1 MSTVPTVAAHA
12 EVARYRHGRVPR
24 AVRERQVIEA
34 AEHLFAEQGF
44 AAASMDEL
52 SRRVG
57 VSKPVVYA
65 LVGSKEEL
73 FRRCAERMSGTLAQ
87 RVTAAVASAGE
98 PRAQME
104 AAILAFFRFVADQP
118 RLWEVLAFDTGPF
131 TADVAA
137 IRRNQN
143 LLVAGLLVAAA
154 QRGGAAADPLRA
166 SALASAVNGAVEA
179 LARWWHD
186 HEDVAPEELTSLA
199 VRLLLPG
206 LEQLLAA
213 ERRAHGTGAILRR

>member
-1 MSTVPTVAAHA
+1 MSTVPPVTVQT

-34 AEHLFAEQGF
+34 AERLFAEQGF
-44 AAASMDEL
+44 AATSMDEL

-73 FRRCAERMSGTLAQ
+73 FRRCAERMSATLAQ
-87 RVTAAVASAGE
+87 RVTSAVASAAE
-98 PRAQME
+98 PRGQLE
-104 AAILAFFRFVADQP
+104 AATLAFFRFVAEQP

-131 TADVAA
+131 SADAAA
-137 IRRNQN
+137 IRHTQN

-154 QRGGAAADPLRA
+154 QRGGVAADPIRP
-166 SALASAVNGAVEA
+166 SALASAVNGAIEA

-213 ERRAHGTGAILRR
+213 

>member
-1 MSTVPTVAAHA
+1 MSSVDPRGAEA
-12 EVARYRHGRVPR
+12 EVAQYRHGRVPR
-24 AVRERQVIEA
+24 PVRERQVIAA
-34 AEHLFAEQGF
+34 AEALFAEQGF

-65 LVGSKEEL
+65 LVGSKEAL
-73 FRRCAERMSGTLAQ
+73 FRRCVERMSATLAQ
-87 RVTAAVASAGE
+87 RVTAAAASADG

-104 AAILAFFRFVADQP
+104 AATLAFFRFVAERP

-131 TADVAA
+131 SADVAA

-143 LLVAGLLVAAA
+143 LLIAGLLVVAA
-154 QRGGAAADPLRA
+154 QRGGGGGGAAADPRRA

-179 LARWWHD
+179 LARWCHD
-186 HEDVAPEELTSLA
+186 HEDVTPEELTTLA

-206 LEQLLAA
+206 LEDLLAA
-213 ERRAHGTGAILRR
+213 

>member
-1 MSTVPTVAAHA
+1 MSTVPPLLAQA
-12 EVARYRHGRVPR
+12 EVERYRHGRVPR

-34 AEHLFAEQGF
+34 AEQLFAEQGF

-73 FRRCAERMSGTLAQ
+73 FRRCVERMSTTLAQ
-87 RVTAAVASAGE
+87 RVTAAVASATD
-98 PRAQME
+98 PRAQLE
-104 AAILAFFRFVADQP
+104 AATLAFFRFVAEQP
-118 RLWEVLAFDTGPF
+118 RLWEVLAFDSGSF
-131 TADVAA
+131 SADAA
-137 IRRNQN
+137 AVRHRQN
-143 LLVAGLLVAAA
+143 LLVAGLIDAAA
-154 QRGGAAADPLRA
+154 QRGGVRTDPIRA
-166 SALASAVNGAVEA
+166 SALASAVNGTIEA

-186 HEDVAPEELTSLA
+186 HEDVAPEELTRLA

-206 LEQLLAA
+206 LEDLLAA
-213 ERRAHGTGAILRR
+213 

>member
-1 MSTVPTVAAHA
+1 MSIVPPVAADA

-24 AVRERQVIEA
+24 AVRERQVISA
-34 AEHLFAEQGF
+34 AEELFAEQGF

-73 FRRCAERMSGTLAQ
+73 FRRCVERMSATLAQ
-87 RVTAAVASAGE
+87 RVTAAVASAE
-98 PRAQME
+98 DPRAQMH
-104 AAILAFFRFVADQP
+104 AATLAFFRFVAEQP

-131 TADVAA
+131 SADAAA
-137 IRRNQN
+137 IRRDQN
-143 LLVAGLLVAAA
+143 LLVAGLLVAAGERA
-154 QRGGAAADPLRA
+154 GAAVDARLS
-166 SALASAVNGAVEA
+166 SAVASAVNGAVEA

-186 HEDVAPEELTSLA
+186 HDDVTPEELSSLA

-206 LEQLLAA
+206 LEALLAP
-213 ERRAHGTGAILRR
+213 

>member
-1 MSTVPTVAAHA
+1 MSSSTRDAAGT
-12 EVARYRHGRVPR
+12 EVAHYRHGRVPR
-24 AVRERQVIEA
+24 AVRERQVIAA
-34 AEHLFAEQGF
+34 AENLFAEQGF

-65 LVGSKEEL
+65 LFGSKEEL
-73 FRRCAERMSGTLAQ
+73 FRRCVERMSATLAQ
-87 RVTAAVASAGE
+87 RVTSAVAAASG

-104 AAILAFFRFVADQP
+104 AATLAFFRFVAEQP
-118 RLWEVLAFDTGPF
+118 RLWEVLAYDTGPF
-131 TADVAA
+131 SADVDA

-143 LLVAGLLVAAA
+143 LLVAGLLIDAA

-166 SALASAVNGAVEA
+166 SAVASAVNGAVEA

-186 HEDVAPEELTSLA
+186 HEDVAPEELTSMA

-206 LEQLLAA
+206 LEGMLAA
-213 ERRAHGTGAILRR
+213 

>member
-1 MSTVPTVAAHA
+1 MSSVAPQRADA
-12 EVARYRHGRVPR
+12 EVAQYRHGRVPR
-24 AVRERQVIEA
+24 AVRERQVIAA
-34 AEHLFAEQGF
+34 AEELFAEQGF

-65 LVGSKEEL
+65 LVGSKEAL
-73 FRRCAERMSGTLAQ
+73 FRRCVERMSATLAQ
-87 RVTAAVASAGE
+87 RVTAAAASADG

-104 AAILAFFRFVADQP
+104 AATLAFFRFVAERP

-131 TADVAA
+131 SADVAA

-154 QRGGAAADPLRA
+154 QRGGGGAAADPRRA

-186 HEDVAPEELTSLA
+186 HEDVAPEELTRLA

-206 LEQLLAA
+206 LEELLAA
-213 ERRAHGTGAILRR
+213 